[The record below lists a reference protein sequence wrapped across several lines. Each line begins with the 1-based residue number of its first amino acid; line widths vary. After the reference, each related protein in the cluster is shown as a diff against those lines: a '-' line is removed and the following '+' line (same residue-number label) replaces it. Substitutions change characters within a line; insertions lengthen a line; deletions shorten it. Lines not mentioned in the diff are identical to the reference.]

1 MIARL
6 AWLALAGA
14 GVTALACEWVLPR
27 PRIALAYR
35 DAPHAVARLA
45 APRPRAASAADAAVV
60 LARPLFA
67 LSRRPAVDTA
77 RSRSWSTAPPRLAG
91 IIVAQNYRRA
101 VFERP
106 GHVPVTVGEADIVGA
121 WHIVRI
127 SMESVT
133 VSNEQESL
141 QLSPTFLYASMVT
154 PKRDPW
160 VTPAATG
167 LLRARWANPQLQP

>member
-6 AWLALAGA
+6 SWLALAGA
-14 GVTALACEWVLPR
+14 GVTALACEWSVPLPR
-27 PRIALAYR
+27 IVLAYR
-35 DAPHAVARLA
+35 DAPHVVAPP
-45 APRPRAASAADAAVV
+45 PRPRAPIAADAATV

-67 LSRRPAVDTA
+67 RSRRPAVDTA
-77 RSRSWSTAPPRLAG
+77 RSPSWSSAPPRLAG

-101 VFERP
+101 VFEKP
-106 GHVPVTVGEADIVGA
+106 GHAPVTVGEADIVGD

-127 SMESVT
+127 STESVT
-133 VSNEQESL
+133 VANGQESL